1 MAKLLKAMKRPAE
14 LWGVPMVPLL
24 GVTGFTIIVA
34 VWTSVAF
41 LALLPVEFLVMKS
54 LTQNEPLRFSLI
66 AVWLR
71 ARGKP
76 AANRL
81 FGATAFMPVEHEAVD
96 ITEFLTAM
104 KLNQCATLRKYL
116 PYSSHIHQH
125 IVRSPGSDLY
135 CTWEL
140 TGTPF
145 DCESEDTL
153 STDRNQLH
161 GLIRSFEG
169 MPVTFY
175 IHNVREP
182 FTDSLHKT
190 SGNPYADEISRLYYT
205 SLAADPFRR
214 NRLFLTVCYRP
225 FVRLEKA
232 GRRRMKDGQ
241 KLKEL
246 DGALREM
253 LEIKGALDTALSR
266 YAARP
271 LGTFTEG
278 NAVFSSQLAFYE
290 YLLTHQ
296 WRRVRVTRTPAYSV
310 MGSAALFFSAE
321 SGQINHASGTHYF
334 RGLEVKEFPEETTTG
349 MMDSLL
355 YAPCDY
361 VITQSYTCM
370 SREEARKAIKR
381 TRRLLMSSDDDAVS
395 QRLDLDVSLDLL
407 TSGKIACGKHHFSL
421 MVFARTLD
429 GLVADT
435 GEISNALNNLG
446 ITPVPAAISLSAA
459 YMAQLPGNYRLRPRL
474 GELSSQNFVELA
486 ALHNFYPGK
495 RDNAPWG
502 DAMALLRTP
511 SGDGYYLNLH
521 NTLADKDEFNE
532 KNPAS
537 TCILGTNGSGKT
549 MLMTFMENMQQK
561 YGRVDSFSP
570 DAKTKRL
577 TTVYLDKDRGAEMNI
592 RALGGRYYRITHGE
606 STGWNPF
613 SLSPTKRNISFISQ
627 LMKLLCTRNGAT
639 ITPRDERRLNDAVQA
654 VMSNEPQYRI
664 HGITRLLENLP
675 EPATREAQENGLSI
689 RLSQWAQGG
698 EFGWVFDNSSDTF
711 DISHC
716 DNFGIDGTEFL
727 DDANVCAPIS
737 FYLLYRITSLL
748 DGRRLV
754 IFMDEFWKWL
764 RDPVFKGFAY
774 NRLKTIRKLNGM
786 LVVGTQ
792 SPAEIIRDEIAP
804 AVIEQC
810 GTQILA
816 ANPGADR
823 AHYVDGMKFEPEV
836 FDVVKGLDPQSRQ
849 YVVVKNQYRR
859 GDTKRFAARVTLDL
873 SGIGRYTRVM
883 SGSADNL
890 EIFDSIFQ
898 EGMQPHE
905 WLHPYLAQAL

>member
-1 MAKLLKAMKRPAE
+1 MAKLLKAMKRPAA

-24 GVTGFTIIVA
+24 GVTGITIIVA

-54 LTQNEPLRFSLI
+54 VTRNEPMRFSLI
-66 AVWLR
+66 AVWLM

-81 FGATAFMPVEHEAVD
+81 FGATAFMPVQHDAVD
-96 ITEFLTAM
+96 ITEFLNAM
-104 KLNQCATLRKYL
+104 KLNQCATLRKYI
-116 PYSSHIHQH
+116 PYSSHIHQNV
-125 IVRSPGSDLY
+125 VRSPSSDLY

-145 DCESEDTL
+145 DCESEETL
-153 STDRNQLH
+153 SIDRNQLH

-182 FTDSLHKT
+182 FTDSLHKP
-190 SGNPYADEISRLYYT
+190 SGNPYADEISHLYYA

-225 FVRLEKA
+225 FVSLEKA
-232 GRRRMKDGQ
+232 GRRGMNDGP

-246 DGALREM
+246 DAALREM
-253 LEIKGALDTALSR
+253 LDIKGALDTALSR

-271 LGTFTEG
+271 LGTFTEDQ
-278 NAVFSSQLAFYE
+278 AVFSSQLSFYE

-296 WRRVRVTRTPAYSV
+296 WRKVRVTRAPAHSM
-310 MGSAALFFSAE
+310 MGSAALFFSGE
-321 SGQINHASGTHYF
+321 SGQINHASGTQYF
-334 RGLEVKEFPEETTTG
+334 RGLEVKEFPEETATG

-361 VITQSYTCM
+361 IITQSYTCM

-395 QRLDLDVSLDLL
+395 QRLDLDVALDLL
-407 TSGKIACGKHHFSL
+407 ASGKIAYGKHHFSI
-421 MVFARTLD
+421 MVFSRSLD
-429 GLVADT
+429 NLVADT
-435 GEISNALNNLG
+435 SEISNALNNLG
-446 ITPVPAAISLSAA
+446 ITPVPAALSLSAA
-459 YMAQLPGNYRLRPRL
+459 YLAQLPGNYHLRPRK

-549 MLMTFMENMQQK
+549 MLMTFLENMQQK
-561 YGRVDSFSP
+561 YGRTDSFSP

-592 RALGGRYYRITHGE
+592 RALGGRYYRITHGDP
-606 STGWNPF
+606 TGWNPF
-613 SLSPTKRNISFISQ
+613 SLLPTKRNISFISQ

-639 ITPRDERRLNDAVQA
+639 ITSRDERRLNDAVNA
-654 VMSNEPQYRI
+654 VMSNEPQYRVC
-664 HGITRLLENLP
+664 GITRLLENLP

-698 EFGWVFDNSSDTF
+698 EFGWVFDNASDTF

-764 RDPVFKGFAY
+764 RDPVFKDFAY

-804 AVIEQC
+804 AIIEQC

-816 ANPGADR
+816 ANPSADR

-836 FDVVKGLDPQSRQ
+836 FDVVKNLDPQARQ
-849 YVVVKNQYRR
+849 YVVVKNQFRR

-890 EIFDSIFQ
+890 EIFDSLYR
-898 EGMQPHE
+898 EGMQSHE
-905 WLHPYLAQAL
+905 WLEPYLAQAL

>member
-1 MAKLLKAMKRPAE
+1 MAKLLKAMKRPAA

-54 LTQNEPLRFSLI
+54 LTRNEPMRFSLI

-125 IVRSPGSDLY
+125 IVRSPHSDLY

-145 DCESEDTL
+145 DCESDETL
-153 STDRNQLH
+153 SIDRNQLH

-182 FTDSLHKT
+182 FNDSLHKP
-190 SGNPYADEISRLYYT
+190 SGNPYADEISRLYYA

-225 FVRLEKA
+225 FISLEKA
-232 GRRRMKDGQ
+232 GRRRMNDGQ

-253 LEIKGALDTALSR
+253 LEIKGSLDTALSR

-296 WRRVRVTRTPAYSV
+296 WRRVRVTRAAAYSV
-310 MGSAALFFSAE
+310 IGSAALFFSAE

-334 RGLEVKEFPEETTTG
+334 RGLEVKEFPEETATG

-355 YAPCDY
+355 YAPSDY

-370 SREEARKAIKR
+370 SREEARNAIKR

-395 QRLDLDVSLDLL
+395 QRLDLDVALDLL
-407 TSGKIACGKHHFSL
+407 TSGKIACGKHHFSI
-421 MVFARTLD
+421 MVFSRTLD
-429 GLVADT
+429 RLVADT
-435 GEISNALNNLG
+435 SEISNALNNLG
-446 ITPVPAAISLSAA
+446 ITPVPAELSLSAA
-459 YMAQLPGNYRLRPRL
+459 YMAQLPGNYHLRPRL
-474 GELSSQNFVELA
+474 GELSSLNFVELA

-549 MLMTFMENMQQK
+549 MLMTFLENMQQK
-561 YGRVDSFSP
+561 YGRADSFSP

-592 RALGGRYYRITHGE
+592 RALGGRYFRITHGDP
-606 STGWNPF
+606 TGWNPF

-639 ITPRDERRLNDAVQA
+639 ITPRDERRLNDAVNA
-654 VMSNEPQYRI
+654 VMSNEPQYRVC
-664 HGITRLLENLP
+664 GITRLLENLP

-698 EFGWVFDNSSDTF
+698 EFGWVFDNASDTF

-737 FYLLYRITSLL
+737 FYLLYRITTLL

-764 RDPVFKGFAY
+764 RDPVFKDFAY

-816 ANPGADR
+816 ANPSADR

-836 FDVVKGLDPQSRQ
+836 FDVVKSLDPQARQ
-849 YVVVKNQYRR
+849 YVVVKNQFRR

-890 EIFDSIFQ
+890 EIFDSIYQ

-905 WLHPYLAQAL
+905 WLDSYLAQAL